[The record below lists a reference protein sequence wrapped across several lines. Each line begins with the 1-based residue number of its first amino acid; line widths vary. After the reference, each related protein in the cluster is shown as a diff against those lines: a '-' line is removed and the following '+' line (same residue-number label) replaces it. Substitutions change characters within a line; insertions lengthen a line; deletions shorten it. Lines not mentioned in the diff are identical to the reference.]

1 MPSKKLPKFYLLDS
15 VTKAVGGRYIEMFS
29 RYIRSIFS
37 PAFREAP
44 NSVKKKLLTLLKTWY
59 IYYPHE
65 VLNTIHNELELS
77 RFESELLSPQDLK
90 KINDFIEGAQKETQK
105 KKSMM
110 KSEAKPMPAVQPPMS

>member
-29 RYIRSIFS
+29 RYIKSIFS

-77 RFESELLSPQDLK
+77 RYETELLSPQDLK
-90 KINDFIEGAQKETQK
+90 KINDFIEGASKETQK

-110 KSEAKPMPAVQPPMS
+110 KPEGKPMPAVQPPMS